1 MIHSDKI
8 RRFEYST
15 TVTPVAK
22 QIQRTKLQRDIDDY
36 FANGGTVH
44 VIPSPEPQP
53 KIRKAVE
60 PKAPTKP
67 ASTKKRRLW
76 TDPEIDMVR
85 ELKAQGFSHSQVA
98 RAIHERFG
106 REIGRGAI
114 ESLCHLRGIPSVFI
128 KKPPR
133 EKKPIDE
140 AYNEHRRKVKRVLAM
155 DIGAKNA

>member
-22 QIQRTKLQRDIDDY
+22 QIQRTKLQRDIDDWL
-36 FANGGTVH
+36 AAGNQIQEAPPLVVQPRRVRSGRAR
-44 VIPSPEPQP
+44 PEGKGRSRTPWSD
-53 KIRKAVE
+53 AEVD
-60 PKAPTKP
+60 A
-67 ASTKKRRLW
+67 
-76 TDPEIDMVR
+76 VR

-140 AYNEHRRKVKRVLAM
+140 AYNEHRRKVKRVLAV
-155 DIGAKNA
+155 DIGAKND